1 MRKTL
6 GGTGSGRLVRDCS
19 CVRFDQVTSVTGARE
34 PGGARVWRSADLGG
48 LELFRATGLRFT
60 FRPHAH
66 EEFFIALTEAGR
78 SASVYRGDT
87 HAIGPGDI
95 IVLNPEEGH
104 AGGPQPGD
112 SWAYRSL
119 YLPPDLMCQVAGE
132 FFPGTPAM
140 PWFAADVVR
149 DPRVAALLLRFHRLS
164 ELPGSSA
171 LHREAFLAEGLL
183 LLASRHAGVLRQPRP
198 PGREPRA
205 VRAAREFLD
214 AHAEDNV
221 TLRDL
226 ARHAE
231 LTPSH
236 LCRVFRQATGMAP
249 HAYQLQVRV
258 RRAKALLLAG
268 HPIAQAAVE
277 AGFWDQA
284 HLTRHFK
291 RTIGVTPARY
301 IADLSEPTP
310 WPMVR

>member
-1 MRKTL
+1 M
-6 GGTGSGRLVRDCS
+6 
-19 CVRFDQVTSVTGARE
+19 TGARE
-34 PGGARVWRSADLGG
+34 LGGARVWRSADLGG
-48 LELFRATGLRFT
+48 LDLFRATGLRFT

-78 SASVYRGDT
+78 AASIYRRDT

-95 IVLNPEEGH
+95 IVLNPEEAH
-104 AGGPQPGD
+104 AGGPPPGD

-119 YLPPDLMCQVAGE
+119 YLPPHLMGQLATE
-132 FFPGTPAM
+132 FPPGKPAM
-140 PWFAADVVR
+140 PRFAVDVVR
-149 DPRVAALLLRFHRLS
+149 DPRVAALLLRFHQLS
-164 ELPGSSA
+164 ERPGSSA
-171 LHREAFLAEGLL
+171 LCREACLAEGLL
-183 LLASRHAGVLRQPRP
+183 LLTTRHAGFLRQPRP

-226 ARHAE
+226 ARHAG

-236 LCRVFRQATGMAP
+236 LCRVFRQATGMTP

-268 HPIAQAAVE
+268 HPIAQAATE

-301 IADLSEPTP
+301 IADLTGPTP
-310 WPMVR
+310 VPMMR

>member
-1 MRKTL
+1 MTNVA
-6 GGTGSGRLVRDCS
+6 S
-19 CVRFDQVTSVTGARE
+19 ARAT
-34 PGGARVWRSADLGG
+34 GGARVWRSADLGG
-48 LELFRATGLRFT
+48 LELFRATGLQFT

-78 SASVYRGDT
+78 AASVYRGET

-104 AGGPQPGD
+104 AGGPPPGN

-119 YLPPDLMCQVAGE
+119 YLPPALMGQLTAE
-132 FFPGTPAM
+132 FLPGTPAM
-140 PWFAADVVR
+140 PWFAANVVR
-149 DPRVAALLLRFHRLS
+149 DPRLAALLLRFHRLS
-164 ELPGSSA
+164 ERPGSSA
-171 LHREAFLAEGLL
+171 LHREACLAEGLL
-183 LLASRHAGVLRQPRP
+183 LLASRYAGIPRQPRP
-198 PGREPRA
+198 SGREPRA
-205 VRAAREFLD
+205 IRAAREFLD

-226 ARHAE
+226 AQRAG

-236 LCRVFRQATGMAP
+236 LCRVFRQATGMTP

-268 HPIAQAAVE
+268 HPIAQAAAE
-277 AGFWDQA
+277 SGFWDQA

-301 IADLSEPTP
+301 IADPTEPTP
-310 WPMVR
+310 GT

>member
-1 MRKTL
+1 MWQ
-6 GGTGSGRLVRDCS
+6 C
-19 CVRFDQVTSVTGARE
+19 
-34 PGGARVWRSADLGG
+34 ADLGG

-78 SASVYRGDT
+78 AASVYRGET

-95 IVLNPEEGH
+95 IVLNPEEAH
-104 AGGPQPGD
+104 AGGPPAGD
-112 SWAYRSL
+112 SWVYRSL
-119 YLPPDLMCQVAGE
+119 YLPPDLMRQLAAE
-132 FFPGTPAM
+132 FPPGTPAT

-149 DPRVAALLLRFHRLS
+149 DPRVSALLLRFHQLS
-164 ELPGSSA
+164 ERPDSSA
-171 LHREAFLAEGLL
+171 LHREACLAEGLL
-183 LLASRHAGVLRQPRP
+183 LLASRYAGTLRSPRS

-205 VRAAREFLD
+205 ILAAREFLD
-214 AHAEDNV
+214 EHSGDNA

-226 ARHAE
+226 ARYAG

-236 LCRVFRQATGMAP
+236 LCRVFRQATGMTP
-249 HAYQLQVRV
+249 HAYQLQVRI
-258 RRAKALLLAG
+258 RRAKTLLLAG

-291 RTIGVTPARY
+291 RSVGVTPGSY
-301 IADLSEPTP
+301 LADLGMTGCGK
-310 WPMVR
+310 RQCDL